1 MIYSFVNRPAVKVDI
16 INAADYYKNI
26 SPELAKQFLFRVR
39 EAKTFIARTPLG
51 FQIKYNNVR
60 TLLLKQFPYH
70 IITLLTIPKSKLL
83 SLLLFTLIKILR
95 TILSGRR

>member
-70 IITLLTIPKSKLL
+70 IHYLIDDSQKQIIVLAVIPAYKNPQDYS
-83 SLLLFTLIKILR
+83 IR
-95 TILSGRR
+95 